1 MMLSPGD
8 SVQDFSAR
16 SDDGTP
22 IQLSA
27 YAGQPVLLFFF
38 PNVTSTHCQMQARR
52 YQTLEGEFAK
62 IGVQLLG
69 VSVDSRS
76 VQSSFR
82 ELCKLSFPL
91 ISDGDH
97 RLSEQ
102 FGVLTQTDD
111 GQTGK
116 NIMIHARR
124 TTFLIDAQGKVAR
137 RWDDV
142 NPNTNAAEVLAE
154 LQAS

>member
-1 MMLSPGD
+1 MTLQPGD
-8 SVQDFSAR
+8 PVQDFSAR
-16 SDDGTP
+16 SDDGSP
-22 IQLSA
+22 VQLSA
-27 YAGQPVLLFFF
+27 YAGGRVLLFFF

-52 YQTLEGEFAK
+52 YQTLEGEFTAL
-62 IGVQLLG
+62 GVQLLG
-69 VSVDSRS
+69 VSVDSRT

-97 RLSEQ
+97 ALSNQ

-111 GQTGK
+111 GA
-116 NIMIHARR
+116 MIYARR
-124 TTFLIDAQGKVAR
+124 TTFLIGADGRVEQ

-154 LQAS
+154 LQSVPSS

>member
-1 MMLSPGD
+1 MTLAPGD

-22 IQLSA
+22 VQLSA
-27 YAGQPVLLFFF
+27 YVGRRVLLFF

-52 YQTLEGEFAK
+52 YQTLEGEFAAL
-62 IGVQLLG
+62 GVQLLG

-82 ELCKLSFPL
+82 ELCRLSFPL

-97 RLSEQ
+97 ALGEQ
-102 FGVLTQTDD
+102 LGVLTQTED
-111 GQTGK
+111 GAVTY
-116 NIMIHARR
+116 ARR
-124 TTFLIDAQGKVAR
+124 TTFLIGTDGRVAR

-142 NPNTNAAEVLAE
+142 NPNTNAAEVLAG
-154 LQAS
+154 LLAS